1 VLAGLALA
9 YPVVGPLHVRV
20 DGMVGRS
27 AMGGGLLDEGG
38 WHTGLRGGVGAETPV
53 GPVRVEMGF
62 TGGREALF
70 VRLGRWF

>member
-1 VLAGLALA
+1 
-9 YPVVGPLHVRV
+9 
-20 DGMVGRS
+20 MVGRV
-27 AMGGGLLDEGG
+27 AVGGGLLDEGG
-38 WHTGLRGGVGAETPV
+38 WHTGIRGGVGADTPV